1 MLGKKINKKNK
12 RQSLIRSERGAA
24 ILAILIISTVVAVM
38 LTTLLTWVKSQREQI
53 NRMGLRQ
60 TAERLNRSAFQTVSV
75 LWTTNVLQPCF
86 QGTIIVNGEQK
97 TITGVNINTTD
108 FPNLAQAGVGRGNV
122 TVTSQINKP
131 NIQERIPTI
140 TLRLCGG
147 GVQDDC
153 DANTQT
159 TVQMY
164 STLNPSRPADC
175 NKCLAE
181 YVWLLHVNTTVNN
194 NIGRAIT
201 RSSDYLTNLY
211 VRREGLDPLPNCDI

>member
-1 MLGKKINKKNK
+1 MLKKNIIKRNK
-12 RQSLIRSERGAA
+12 RQNLIRSEQGAA
-24 ILAILIISTVVAVM
+24 ILAILIVSTIVAVM

-75 LWTTNVLQPCF
+75 LWTTNVLQPCKL
-86 QGTIIVNGEQK
+86 GTIPVNGEQK
-97 TITGVNINTTD
+97 TITGVNINTNE
-108 FPNLAQAGVGRGNV
+108 FPNLAQGGVR
-122 TVTSQINKP
+122 VTSQINKP

-164 STLNPSRPADC
+164 TTINPNRPANCDGC
-175 NKCLAE
+175 IQE
-181 YVWLLHVNTTVNN
+181 FVWLLNVKTTVNN
-194 NIGRAIT
+194 GIGRAIT

-211 VRREGLDPLPNCDI
+211 VRRAGLDPLPNCDI